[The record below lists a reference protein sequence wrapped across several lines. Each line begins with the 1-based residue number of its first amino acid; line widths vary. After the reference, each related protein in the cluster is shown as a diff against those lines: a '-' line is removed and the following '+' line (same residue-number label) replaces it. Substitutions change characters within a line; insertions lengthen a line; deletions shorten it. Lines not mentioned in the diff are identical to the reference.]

1 MTSGYRSWE
10 EREAEAA
17 KTRAEAARIAAET
30 KAAEQ
35 AVAAG
40 AAKTETSKLA
50 EQVEQAKLNR
60 RLAGIQRDAKA
71 DEQQDK
77 AQKREEAADNGTR
90 FKLVTNIVLTLG
102 LLAALPAQLS
112 YFLKLHRKGDTS
124 GDLAWLMAPVPFF
137 LELLAW
143 VGVLGTQWAHRKG
156 LPRWPFWI
164 LTAALASVAGYI
176 NLTHGATEYG
186 LVAGVALAATSVI
199 GPVLAE
205 VRQALESKAAV
216 DNRSREQRAKEKEA
230 AKKRAA
236 EEREAAKRHKLEDER
251 RKAKWGEV
259 FNEYE
264 RIVAAH
270 PIGAITRD
278 EAWKAA
284 WDNLHM
290 LPVGVTVGTL
300 AAREVAREAIDE
312 LMAAS
317 DRTRESVAV
326 DLFLADVFDPSPGD
340 GGTAGGTRDRGPQG
354 GPRGAGGGSA
364 LKLSDRPSGGQNP
377 LGRKGNRAPGRTSAK
392 VPDKPLAEADLTA
405 VRALAQTLG
414 GADKL
419 SVKKI
424 RTEAGVGGADAY
436 LMRLRDVVQAE
447 EK

>member
-17 KTRAEAARIAAET
+17 KTRAEAARIKTET

-60 RLAGIQRDAKA
+60 RLAGIQRDAKN
-71 DEQQDK
+71 DKEQDK
-77 AQKREEAADNGTR
+77 AKQREAAADNGTR
-90 FKLVTNIVLTLG
+90 FKLITNIVLVLG

-112 YFLKLHRKGDTS
+112 YFLKLHRKGDAS
-124 GDLAWLMAPVPFF
+124 GNPAWLMTPVPFF

-164 LTAALASVAGYI
+164 LTASLASVAGYI

-186 LVAGVALAATSVI
+186 TVAGVALAATSVI

-230 AKKRAA
+230 AKRAA
-236 EEREAAKRHKLEDER
+236 AEAREAAKRHKLEDER

-259 FNEYE
+259 FAEYE

-270 PIGAITRD
+270 PIGAITRN

-300 AAREVAREAIDE
+300 AAREVAREAIDR
-312 LMAAS
+312 LMADA
-317 DRTRESVAV
+317 DRSRESVAV
-326 DLFLADVFDPSPGD
+326 DLFLADVFDPFPED
-340 GGTAGGTRDRGPQG
+340 GGTAGGARDKGPQG
-354 GPRGAGGGSA
+354 GPRGTGGGS
-364 LKLSDRPSGGQNP
+364 KLTPPGGP
-377 LGRKGNRAPGRTSAK
+377 AKAPTALGRKGKQVSGRTAPK
-392 VPDKPLAEADLTA
+392 TPEKPLAEADLDK
-405 VRALAQTLG
+405 VRKLADILG
-414 GADKL
+414 GVDKL
-419 SVKKI
+419 SARNV
-424 RTEAGVGGADAY
+424 REAVGGCAQDYAV
-436 LMRLRDVVQAE
+436 RLRDHVQNEA
-447 EK
+447 K

>member
-1 MTSGYRSWE
+1 MISGYRSWE

-35 AVAAG
+35 TVAAG
-40 AAKTETSKLA
+40 AAKTETNKLA

-60 RLAGIQRDAKA
+60 RLAGIQRDAKN
-71 DEQQDK
+71 DEQQGK
-77 AQKREEAADNGTR
+77 AKKREEDADTGTR

-112 YFLKLHRKGDTS
+112 YFLKLHKKGDAS
-124 GDLAWLMAPVPFF
+124 GDLAWLMVPVPFF

-164 LTAALASVAGYI
+164 LTASLASIAGYI

-186 LVAGVALAATSVI
+186 MVAGIALAATSMI

-205 VRQALESKAAV
+205 VRQVLESKAAV
-216 DNRSREQRAKEKEA
+216 DNRSREQRAKEKET
-230 AKKRAA
+230 AKRKAA
-236 EEREAAKRHKLEDER
+236 EAREEIKRHGLEDER
-251 RKAKWGEV
+251 RKTKWRDV
-259 FNEYE
+259 FDEYE

-278 EAWKAA
+278 DAWREAWH
-284 WDNLHM
+284 NLHM

-300 AAREVAREAIDE
+300 AAREVAREAIDG
-312 LMAAS
+312 LMTGS

-326 DLFLADVFDPSPGD
+326 DLFLADAFDPSPGD
-340 GGTAGGTRDRGPQG
+340 GGTAGGARDKGPQG
-354 GPRGAGGGSA
+354 GPRGTGGGS
-364 LKLSDRPSGGQNP
+364 KLDLPERGTEGRSA

-405 VRALAQTLG
+405 VRGLAQTLG

-447 EK
+447 GV